1 MTVELDARSLS
12 FSYTGD
18 QPVLRDVS
26 LHLGPGELLFILGR
40 NGSGKTTLLSLLNGI
55 YEPTAG
61 QVLLDGK
68 DIAEYGA
75 SERAQRIG
83 MIPQLHTPTFSYTV
97 REMVLMGRSPHLG
110 LFGAPGVEDHSVV
123 DEALETVGLVD
134 LQHRPYTQ
142 LSGGEQQLVLIARG
156 LAQKC
161 DILLMDE
168 PSAHLDLSNQYRVLE
183 MIDQLARQGLSFI
196 ISSHSPN
203 NALAYANRVLL
214 LQKGRVMA
222 YGKLEET
229 LTEPL
234 LSAAYGL
241 RTEVIYKQENGTTT
255 PRAILPRRPL
265 VVQPQ
270 SLEDPDSELS
280 CILER
285 SCETPQLVLITGLSG
300 AGKTTWCSGLVEQ
313 ARVRDLEVC
322 GLLSPAVFEDGR
334 KTGID
339 LVDLSSGERR
349 RLAKLRGDEV
359 TGVGTSKWDLDPEV
373 MAWGDSV
380 LAREPDCDLLLI
392 DELGPLEFFRK
403 EGFLHGVELIDKKR
417 YRSAFVVV
425 RSSLLPFA
433 QQRWP
438 FAHIVIP

>member
-1 MTVELDARSLS
+1 MGLEARGIH
-12 FSYTGD
+12 FSYTPD
-18 QPVLRDVS
+18 KPVLQDVS
-26 LHLGPGELLFILGR
+26 FDLEPGELLFILGR
-40 NGSGKTTLLSLLNGI
+40 NGSGKTTLLSCLNGI
-55 YEPTAG
+55 FSPTSG
-61 QVLLDGK
+61 EVLLDGRA
-68 DIAEYGA
+68 IGSYNAV
-75 SERAQRIG
+75 ERARKIG
-83 MIPQLHTPTFSYTV
+83 LIPQLHTPTFTYSV
-97 REMVLMGRSPHLG
+97 REMVLMGRSPHLNLLG
-110 LFGAPGVEDHSVV
+110 TPGKEDQAVV

-168 PSAHLDLSNQYRVLE
+168 PSAHLDISNQYQVLE
-183 MIDQLARQGLSFI
+183 MIDQLSKQGLSFI

-203 NALAYANRVLL
+203 NALAYAKRVLL

-222 YGKLEET
+222 YGELEET

-241 RTEVIYKQENGTTT
+241 KTEVIYKKENGTTT

-265 VVQPQ
+265 AVSPET
-270 SLEDPDSELS
+270 LKDPDSDLS

-285 SCETPQLVLITGLSG
+285 SCETPQLVLVTGLSG
-300 AGKTTWCSGLVEQ
+300 AGKTTWCKGMVEQ
-313 ARVRDLEVC
+313 ARAKGLKVC
-322 GLLSPAVFEDGR
+322 GLISPAVFKDGW
-334 KTGID
+334 KVGID
-339 LVDLSSGERR
+339 LMDLAAGESR
-349 RLAKLRGDEV
+349 RLANLRGEIL
-359 TGVGTSKWDLDPEV
+359 TGVGTPKWDMDPEV
-373 MAWGDSV
+373 MAWGNAI
-380 LAREPDCDLLLI
+380 LAEKPDCDVLVM

-403 EGFLHGVELIDKKR
+403 EGFVNGLTLLDQKKFR
-417 YRSAFVVV
+417 AAFVVV

-438 FAHIVIP
+438 YAHIVTA